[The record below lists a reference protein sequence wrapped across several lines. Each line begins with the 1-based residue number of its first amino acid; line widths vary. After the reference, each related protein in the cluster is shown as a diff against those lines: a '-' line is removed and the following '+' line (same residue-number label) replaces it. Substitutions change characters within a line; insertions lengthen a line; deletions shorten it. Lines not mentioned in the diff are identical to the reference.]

1 MSWAVGSFALALE
14 RVCALFLRP
23 TERGRATEGEVGE
36 AALLLLSLDCELPMP
51 EVVPRLL
58 ARHQSLLP
66 RGQQQQPSPS
76 PSPRVVFRSLGRA
89 TVCAALSSSH
99 GYKQL
104 MPWLGRRMALGA
116 NVAGKGKGE
125 SQGRV
130 ISTVR
135 RSCRQAVLSP
145 ITSTAVPR
153 PSGGMR
159 YVGGVRRARSLSL
172 TLQDAETKRTPG

>member
-1 MSWAVGSFALALE
+1 MRWHSRGCARSSCVQRSAGGLRRGRWARRHCSCCRWTASCPYL
-14 RVCALFLRP
+14 RLFLVFSP
-23 TERGRATEGEVGE
+23 VTSLCSRAVSS
-36 AALLLLSLDCELPMP
+36 SLHLH
-51 EVVPRLL
+51 LHL
-58 ARHQSLLP
+58 A
-66 RGQQQQPSPS
+66 
-76 PSPRVVFRSLGRA
+76 FRSVGRA

-125 SQGRV
+125 SRGRV
-130 ISTVR
+130 ISSVR
-135 RSCRQAVLSP
+135 RSCRQAAFST
-145 ITSTAVPR
+145 ITSTVVPR

-159 YVGGVRRARSLSL
+159 YIGGVRRARSLSL